1 MTAVRAVRAG
11 RRLLLTLAAAAA
23 EAGVGTEA
31 VRNWAAMG
39 LLTAEDTPVGTRY
52 DRAAIRALL
61 ADAWQAPAAAPELLT
76 PQQVS
81 RALHVGVPVISQKAD
96 EGRMTCV
103 RTVTGRRRYVAAEV
117 RAIAAERERLCDPQ
131 WWPPAPKP
139 SRKPR

>member
-1 MTAVRAVRAG
+1 MTALRAGG
-11 RRLLLTLAAAAA
+11 RRLLLTLDAAAT

-61 ADAWQAPAAAPELLT
+61 ASAWQPPAAALT
-76 PQQVS
+76 PQQAS
-81 RALHVGVPVISQKAD
+81 LMLQVGVPVITQKAD

-103 RTVTGRRRYVAAEV
+103 RTGTGRRRYVAAEI
-117 RAIAAERERLCDPQ
+117 RAIAAERERRCDPQ
-131 WWPPAPKP
+131 WWPPARKS
-139 SRKPR
+139 SRRGAR